1 MAVPRKEDLL
11 RDSAS
16 DMVLQSSVDRLYELK
31 GSKDIYEQ
39 WLYAD
44 ATYAALISKLAWQAN
59 ISAEKRVHIIHE
71 VDKTIVALQEFRE
84 VFYRETRLW
93 LKKQNKN
100 LDDVLELMGKS

>member
-1 MAVPRKEDLL
+1 MAVPKKEDLL

-16 DMVLQSSVDRLYELK
+16 DMVLADSVNKLYELK

-39 WLYAD
+39 FLYAD
-44 ATYAALISKLAWQAN
+44 AAYAALISKLAWLAN
-59 ISAEKRVHIIHE
+59 ISAEKRVHVLLE

-84 VFYRETRLW
+84 VFYRESKLW
-93 LKKQNKN
+93 LKKQDKN